1 MRGDI
6 VLFLG
11 LVTVIGGG
19 IVAAVVFLLGGG
31 GGGGSACDD
40 PLPPLADSDIS
51 QLGFQTQDVGLTR
64 MAEATSVGNLDSA
77 TEVWYDNDSELHNFT
92 HDVDAPLREADEE
105 LAKELCEAVIRFE
118 DELISERVGRVATEA
133 IRVRDLLRDAAEAL
147 GFARPGG

>member
-19 IVAAVVFLLGGG
+19 IVAAVLFLLGGG

-147 GFARPGG
+147 GFAPPGG

>member
-19 IVAAVVFLLGGG
+19 IVAAVLFLLGGG
-31 GGGGSACDD
+31 GGGGSACND

-147 GFARPGG
+147 GFAPAGG